1 MPTFTVFPWKK
12 NPLPDSVLLSI
23 KLPACHTWDD
33 WQTFSLV
40 WEVVCFPYM
49 GKTANLQSSWKSCL
63 FAVHGMNS
71 KPSVWL
77 KKLSILPYTGWTANL
92 QSCLTKLCV
101 SPTWDATKPLA
112 CLTKLSVC
120 RTWDE
125 QQTLSLFGK
134 VVCFLYIG
142 WMANLESCGTS
153 CLFAVHKINSKPSQS
168 CLTKLSVSPTWD
180 DSQPS
185 VLFHQVV
192 SFLYMGWTA
201 NLQSHLTKHKPSV
214 FFVQVVCLPY
224 MEEQQAFSLV
234 WQVVCLPYMGWTASL
249 QSGWKSCLL
258 AVHRMNSNPWVFFD
272 QVVSLLYMGWTANLQ
287 SCLTKFSVCHTMGW
301 TANLQSCL
309 TKLYVCSWCHE
320 QQTFSLVSPS
330 CLLAFTRLKVVCLP
344 YMGWTA
350 KFQSCVTSCMSAMHG
365 MNGTSAW
372 SNRKGQP
379 QHDQTTKDIAS
390 VKPQRTH
397 LHIVKP
403 QRKCPRKRAILAL
416 TTAHASPQTACRQ
429 YWSVLGGSGQAHAVA
444 SMDLV
449 LHHPLFV
456 VGMSICT
463 RLGQWW
469 VFMQ

>member
-1 MPTFTVFPWKK
+1 MG
-12 NPLPDSVLLSI
+12 
-23 KLPACHTWDD
+23 
-33 WQTFSLV
+33 WQPTFSLV
-40 WEVVCFPYM
+40 SPSCQFP
-49 GKTANLQSSWKSCL
+49 
-63 FAVHGMNS
+63 VHGMNS
-71 KPSVWL
+71 KPSVSFD
-77 KKLSILPYTGWTANL
+77 KT
-92 QSCLTKLCV
+92 
-101 SPTWDATKPLA
+101 
-112 CLTKLSVC
+112 
-120 RTWDE
+120 
-125 QQTLSLFGK
+125 QTFSLF
-134 VVCFLYIG
+134 CP
-142 WMANLESCGTS
+142 S
-153 CLFAVHKINSKPSQS
+153 CLFAVHGRAASLQS
-168 CLTKLSVSPTWD
+168 CVTSC
-180 DSQPS
+180 
-185 VLFHQVV
+185 LFAI
-192 SFLYMGWTA
+192 YGMD
-201 NLQSHLTKHKPSV
+201 
-214 FFVQVVCLPY
+214 
-224 MEEQQAFSLV
+224 
-234 WQVVCLPYMGWTASL
+234 CLPYMGWTASL